1 MEPPTTLPWAP
12 TASSPLDTAL
22 VEPEQAIPVGSA
34 NDRPARLV
42 RAIPVGFEPTT
53 ACLEGRCSIQLSYGI
68 LAAKIAAE
76 RDAQSTELK
85 GRRTKTSQRRTPPE
99 GGVLILSG
107 RCDSNTR
114 PPAPKAGTLTG
125 LRYAPDIGRKERED
139 QLCHEGSRVELI
151 HRLRMSAIPKDVGAR
166 FARRLLLFAHTLE
179 LRSAQG
185 IQGDCARRAIPG
197 GGGFKQA
204 GARFARRLFFI
215 GAIARTAFGSEDPG
229 GLREARFP

>member
-22 VEPEQAIPVGSA
+22 VEPEQAIPVGSANDRPARLVRAVPVGSA

-99 GGVLILSG
+99 GGVLVLSG

-125 LRYAPDIGRKERED
+125 LRYAPDIGRKEREEHR
-139 QLCHEGSRVELI
+139 CREGSRVELI
-151 HRLRMSAIPKDVGAR
+151 HRLMMSAIP
-166 FARRLLLFAHTLE
+166 
-179 LRSAQG
+179 
-185 IQGDCARRAIPG
+185 
-197 GGGFKQA
+197 KQA
-204 GARFARRLFFI
+204 GARFARRLFCSLTRSNHVPYVRV
-215 GAIARTAFGSEDPG
+215 GDCARHAIPEG
-229 GLREARFP
+229 GGFK